1 MVQIKKVIEENYSIK
16 IDKIY
21 LDKKGEKYFF
31 INDRKIYI
39 KEINEE
45 ILKVVNN
52 LVELSNTMYNEKKP
66 TETFLLSKNGKYVID
81 YKNKKMAL
89 LMVNDAENIELDY
102 LNIINNMIK
111 VDKNEIR
118 KYNGYNEW
126 EEKVDM
132 LENKIIE
139 YNKEYSMIMKYVNYY
154 IGLAEN
160 AIQLIKETDFGD
172 NKYLGHLLPEN
183 IYEYKNYANPLL
195 YVETMKTFDIA
206 SYFRYCFYNDKI
218 NYDELEKMKLLLDNE
233 NDKKQFLAIIMY
245 PREII
250 ENIENILNEKEEEKK
265 VNEYFL
271 KTDRFEK
278 FIAYVQ
284 YNIINANYIKWLED
298 N

>member
-1 MVQIKKVIEENYSIK
+1 M
-16 IDKIY
+16 
-21 LDKKGEKYFF
+21 
-31 INDRKIYI
+31 
-39 KEINEE
+39 
-45 ILKVVNN
+45 VNN

-66 TETFLLSKNGKYVID
+66 TETFLLSNNGKYVID

-89 LMVNDAENIELDY
+89 LMMNDAENIELDY
-102 LNIINNMIK
+102 LSIINNMIK

-118 KYNGYNEW
+118 KYNAYNEW
-126 EEKVDM
+126 KEKVDM

-139 YNKEYSMIMKYVNYY
+139 YNKEYSMIMKYVNYN

-160 AIQLIKETDFGD
+160 AIQLIKETDFSD
-172 NKYLGHLLPEN
+172 SKYLGHLLPEN

-195 YVETMKTFDIA
+195 YVETMKMFDIA
-206 SYFRYCFYNDKI
+206 SYFRYCFYNNRI
-218 NYDELEKMKLLLDNE
+218 NYDELEKAKLLLDNE

-250 ENIENILNEKEEEKK
+250 EKIENILNEKEEEKK
-265 VNEYFL
+265 VNKYFL
-271 KTDRFEK
+271 KMDRFEK
-278 FIAYVQ
+278 FIAYIQ